1 MNTIY
6 IFNPFINARER
17 SQCQEGGMSNSG
29 TTNDG
34 TQSNLGGHVN
44 GTYLKN
50 KRKEMQREIEQLKN
64 DYIQGYVD
72 IDKEKDL
79 DYYIG
84 NIKKKWGFSPMSA
97 MICLYNKN
105 GIVIATDSRR
115 TDRNSNNSNYY
126 TYVDNQQKIYS
137 NDEIGFG
144 IIGPVF
150 KNEINYNEFYSQNIL
165 NGLDFFSLPS
175 QYIGQKQLKNMI
187 ENNEIDGCTSLVI
200 IKYGEL
206 FSVDIKN
213 KSFSVEKIDFGTG
226 FYYAGDLDDNLRSF
240 FSKTQLGYD
249 NFSYEELVDEARKI
263 MEAIIT
269 LKNISGNSSIG
280 GNVQLL
286 GYNKQT
292 QILKNY
298 NN

>member
-6 IFNPFINARER
+6 IFNPFINAKER
-17 SQCQEGGMSNSG
+17 CQCQEGVMSNRG
-29 TTNDG
+29 ITNGG
-34 TQSNLGGHVN
+34 TQSNFVSQGN
-44 GTYLKN
+44 GKCLN
-50 KRKEMQREIEQLKN
+50 DKRKEMQREIEQLKN

-97 MICLYNKN
+97 MICLCNEN

-115 TDRNSNNSNYY
+115 TDQKSNNNNY
-126 TYVDNQQKIYS
+126 TYADNQQKIYS

-150 KNEINYNEFYSQNIL
+150 KDKINYNEFYRQNIL

-175 QYIGQKQLKNMI
+175 QFIGQNKLNDLINNKQ
-187 ENNEIDGCTSLVI
+187 IDGYNSLFVI
-200 IKYGEL
+200 KNGEVFAIDIGNRL
-206 FSVDIKN
+206 FSVK
-213 KSFSVEKIDFGTG
+213 KIDFGIT
-226 FYYAGDLDDNLRSF
+226 FYYAGDLDDDLRSF
-240 FSKTQLGYD
+240 FSKAQYGYD
-249 NFSYEELVDEARKI
+249 NFSYEELVDETGKI

-269 LKNISGNSSIG
+269 LKNISGDSSVG
-280 GNVQLL
+280 GKVQLL

-298 NN
+298 ND